1 MGSVSLESKAM
12 CNRQVPLY
20 VADRKKI
27 NVTRRWASCRQRK
40 RRIARS
46 RRTDFHSRREMFRMS
61 ETAPP
66 SQRHVY
72 VGGEHGTLKA

>member
-1 MGSVSLESKAM
+1 M
-12 CNRQVPLY
+12 CHRRVPLY
-20 VADRKKI
+20 VANRKET
-27 NVTRRWASCRQRK
+27 NVMRRWASCRQRK

-46 RRTDFHSRREMFRMS
+46 RRTDFHLRREMFRIS